1 MKSLL
6 KADILLAASGPALA
20 LSVFLVPKSGVVEVM
35 PANYRNDF
43 YHDLALSSGLYYLSH
58 VNFTGESVEASEED
72 EVYIPPITLTNTM
85 CTSELFVNYIN
96 NIAGE

>member
-35 PANYRNDF
+35 PANCLLTILIISQGSKENRGKSVGNER
-43 YHDLALSSGLYYLSH
+43 
-58 VNFTGESVEASEED
+58 VNHEEKHKASKHRH
-72 EVYIPPITLTNTM
+72 
-85 CTSELFVNYIN
+85 
-96 NIAGE
+96 